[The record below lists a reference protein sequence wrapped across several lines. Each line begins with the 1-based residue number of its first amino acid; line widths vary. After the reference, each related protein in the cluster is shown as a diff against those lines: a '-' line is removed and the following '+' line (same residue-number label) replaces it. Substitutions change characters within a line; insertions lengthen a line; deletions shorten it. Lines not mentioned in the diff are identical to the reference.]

1 MNMFGIVFRCVRV
14 RRCFP
19 RKHYSVLHIV
29 PGLLCGVAGIAC
41 FTQSTEQNYYII
53 HSLWHVLMA
62 VAITCLLPCVNK
74 VGTISGNHDITIG
87 NLRLFKY
94 RQITFILVFQLL
106 FQNNSLFCPSCV
118 NPRNPHPLFYRGIP
132 VVERRGNYYRK
143 IIALRCD

>member
-53 HSLWHVLMA
+53 HPLWHVLMA

-74 VGTISGNHDITIG
+74 VGTISGNHDIIIG
-87 NLRLFKY
+87 NLRLFIGKSHSY
-94 RQITFILVFQLL
+94 LLSNSCFKTTIYFVHLASIPEILTHCFTGGYQLL
-106 FQNNSLFCPSCV
+106 RGEVTTTEKSL
-118 NPRNPHPLFYRGIP
+118 H
-132 VVERRGNYYRK
+132 
-143 IIALRCD
+143 